1 MNFTYYLQKT
11 IFIHT
16 KSLTI
21 LLSQIIHWELSEGAN
36 QWIIWG
42 YPDLEKSLFW
52 CSASKPEKLI
62 FLNRIALEIFLMQ

>member
-1 MNFTYYLQKT
+1 LKYA
-11 IFIHT
+11 
-16 KSLTI
+16 LT
-21 LLSQIIHWELSEGAN
+21 QIIHWELSEGAN

-42 YPDLEKSLFW
+42 YPDLEKSLLW